1 MLIQS
6 GFCEY
11 LPGSV
16 RGHIFI
22 FACKFIFMKIGR
34 VRLRKEYRRKVW
46 SFFITILLLCA
57 IFLPYS
63 NRALILNF
71 FSSKCRN
78 YQQVY
83 SKKLNDRIVDY
94 SDKAKAKGIEKCSDA
109 VDLRNRVSARQL
121 RKVSSGRYYRIENM
135 THSFPYL
142 TSDSKRLLDEIG
154 KRFRKKTEKE
164 GFPGSRF
171 VITSMTRTSENI
183 AALGKAN
190 INASADSP
198 HLYGNA
204 FDISYARFLFRKY
217 KVTDCDKWYMK
228 EALAEIIYEL
238 KQENKC
244 WATYERQQG
253 CFHVVS
259 R

>member
-1 MLIQS
+1 M
-6 GFCEY
+6 
-11 LPGSV
+11 
-16 RGHIFI
+16 
-22 FACKFIFMKIGR
+22 
-34 VRLRKEYRRKVW
+34 
-46 SFFITILLLCA
+46 
-57 IFLPYS
+57 
-63 NRALILNF
+63 LNF

-83 SKKLNDRIVDY
+83 SKRLNDRIVDY
-94 SDKAKAKGIEKCSDA
+94 SDKARSKGIEKCADA
-109 VDLRNRVSARQL
+109 GDIRNRISARQL
-121 RKVSSGRYYRIENM
+121 RKVSTGRYYRIENM
-135 THSFPYL
+135 THSYPFL
-142 TSDSKRLLDEIG
+142 TSDSKKLLDEIG
-154 KRFRKKTEKE
+154 KRFREKTAKE

-171 VITSMTRTSENI
+171 VITSMTRTSKNI

-204 FDISYARFLFRKY
+204 FDISYARFLFRKFR
-217 KVTDCDKWYMK
+217 VTDCDKWYMK
-228 EALAEIIYEL
+228 EALAEVIYEL
-238 KQENKC
+238 KQEKKC